1 MTDGKIVRNWQYPQ
15 PITIELGLIL
25 MSLSIFVI
33 TPDTLSE
40 RKKQTFLEVRA
51 KVLNMFLQ
59 LDPLPGI
66 SLKVSLLKVIFDL

>member
-1 MTDGKIVRNWQYPQ
+1 MTDGKTVRNWQYPQ

-25 MSLSIFVI
+25 MSSSVFVN
-33 TPDTLSE
+33 TPDILNE

-59 LDPLPGI
+59 LDSCSWNQPE
-66 SLKVSLLKVIFDL
+66 SFS